1 MASSPESRI
10 PATESSAEDKAAA
23 GAALQVLNQAA
34 LGYIVSAAL
43 NVALELG
50 MADRLA
56 HGPRSSADLAK
67 DAGVSEDGLY
77 RVLRALASAG
87 IFEEGRARTFA
98 LNEPGRMLQQGPASL
113 HDLGLWMTDPF
124 HFRVYSE
131 MLHSVRTGQPAVEKI
146 TGMPV
151 FEYFA
156 RDPKLSAV
164 FNNAMTSWSVPTVA
178 AALAK
183 YDFSGIRVLVDV
195 AGGHGH
201 VLTAVLRQYPAMRGV
216 LFDLDHVIAGAA
228 PLIEASG
235 VRDRVETASG
245 DFFKAVP
252 PGGDA
257 YIMKNIIHDWD
268 DDRAI
273 AILINIR
280 TAFADRRD
288 GRVLLLE
295 AVIPPGNQPDFG
307 KLIDLEMML
316 MPGGRERTADEFALL
331 FDRAGFELARIVP
344 TESPLSVVE
353 ARIAQRS

>member
-1 MASSPESRI
+1 MAGSPESQTPRSDTSV
-10 PATESSAEDKAAA
+10 ADKAAQ
-23 GAALQVLNQAA
+23 GAAIQTLNQAA

-50 MADRLA
+50 IADRLA
-56 HGPRSSADLAK
+56 DGPRSAADLAK
-67 DAGVSEDGLY
+67 EASVSADGLY

-87 IFEEGRARTFA
+87 IFEEQPARRFA
-98 LNEPGRMLQQGPASL
+98 LNTPARMMQRGPASL
-113 HDLGLWMTDPF
+113 HDLGLWMTDAF

-131 MLHSVRTGQPAVEKI
+131 MLHSVSTGQPAVEKA
-146 TGMPV
+146 TGMPI

-156 RDPKLSAV
+156 REPKLSAV

-178 AALAK
+178 AALTA
-183 YDFSGIRVLVDV
+183 YDFSGIRMLVDV

-216 LFDLDHVIAGAA
+216 LFDLEHVIAGAA
-228 PLIEASG
+228 PLIAAAG
-235 VRDRVETASG
+235 VRDRVETRSG
-245 DFFKAVP
+245 DFFTAVP
-252 PGGDA
+252 PGADA

-273 AILINIR
+273 AILKNIR
-280 TAFADRRD
+280 TAFGDGRD
-288 GRVLLLE
+288 GKVILLE

-316 MPGGRERTADEFALL
+316 MPGGRERTADEFASL
-331 FDRAGFELARIVP
+331 FSRAGFELARIVP
-344 TESPLSVVE
+344 TESPLSVIE
-353 ARIAQRS
+353 ARVAQRS

>member
-1 MASSPESRI
+1 MTPSPESQTPSPESRVEDR
-10 PATESSAEDKAAA
+10 AAE
-23 GAALQVLNQAA
+23 GAAVQILNQVA
-34 LGYIVSAAL
+34 LGYILSAAL

-50 MADRLA
+50 IADRLA
-56 HGPRSSADLAK
+56 NGPRPSADLAK
-67 DAGVSEDGLY
+67 EAGVTEDGLY

-87 IFEEGRARTFA
+87 IFEGRQGRTFA
-98 LNEPGRMLQQGPASL
+98 LNMPARMLLRGPASL

-124 HFRVYSE
+124 HFRVYAE
-131 MLHSVRTGQPAVEKI
+131 MLYSVTTGQPAVEKV

-156 RDPKLSAV
+156 RKPRLSAV
-164 FNNAMTSWSVPTVA
+164 FNNAMTSWSGPTVA
-178 AALAK
+178 AALKA

-201 VLTAVLRQYPAMRGV
+201 VLASVLRQYPAMSGV

-228 PLIEASG
+228 PLIDAAG
-235 VRDRVETASG
+235 VQDRVQAVSG
-245 DFFKAVP
+245 DFFKSVP

-268 DDRAI
+268 DERAI
-273 AILINIR
+273 AILKNIR
-280 TAFADRRD
+280 TAFGDRRD
-288 GRVLLLE
+288 GRVILLE

-307 KLIDLEMML
+307 KLIDLEMLL
-316 MPGGRERTADEFALL
+316 MPGGRERTPDEFASL
-331 FDRAGFELARIVP
+331 FARAGFELARIVP

-353 ARIAQRS
+353 ARTEPA

>member
-1 MASSPESRI
+1 MATSPES
-10 PATESSAEDKAAA
+10 ASASTESPAQDSAAA
-23 GAALQVLNQAA
+23 GAAIQVLNQAA

-50 MADRLA
+50 IADRLA
-56 HGPRSSADLAK
+56 HGPRSTDVLAK

-87 IFEEGRARTFA
+87 IFEELAGRTFA
-98 LNEPGRMLQQGPASL
+98 LNTPGKMLQQGPASL

-131 MLHSVRTGQPAVEKI
+131 MRHSVTTGQPAVEKV

-201 VLTAVLRQYPAMRGV
+201 VLTAVLRQYPAMRGI

-228 PLIEASG
+228 SLIEASG
-235 VRDRVETASG
+235 VRDRVETAPG
-245 DFFKAVP
+245 DFFEAVP

-273 AILINIR
+273 AILTNIR

-288 GRVLLLE
+288 GRVVLLE

-316 MPGGRERTADEFALL
+316 MPGGRERTAEEFASL

-344 TESPLSVVE
+344 TDSPLSVVE
-353 ARIAQRS
+353 ARIARRS